1 MKIVNRKQMNIIDH
15 SATSQYYIESLILME
30 HAGNG
35 IYLDFIK
42 RFSSDKTVMIVC
54 GNGNNGGDGFVL
66 ARLLYLSGY
75 QVAVS
80 FIGNEAKLTKDAK
93 INYESVK
100 ALAIDIN
107 GCYEAYDIIID
118 CIFGTGLCRNI
129 EGHYQDVI
137 TKINQLDKVII
148 SVDIPSGIDS
158 DTGCILGCAIK
169 ADITYTMQCG
179 KVGLYL
185 YPGRIYSG
193 EVVIIDIFIPKALI
207 DQCES
212 TTFLIQKDDM
222 KHLMP
227 DRSIHSNKGSYG
239 KVLCIGGSEGMSGA
253 ISMAA
258 KSALNAGCGLMTCAI
273 PSCIKDIVATNLLES
288 MSIILNDE
296 DGHINA
302 SSTSILQDKIN
313 QYTCILIGCGIG
325 RSKDIE
331 AIMQMLLASDVP
343 LIIDADGLHAFKPYI
358 EAYRN
363 RSNII
368 LTPHLKEFA
377 TLIDCDVNEVVEHT
391 IDHVNE
397 FCKLYPNYTLV
408 LKSETTIIAQNHMR
422 YINTYGNNGLAVG
435 GSGDVLAGLI
445 TGLYAQLKDSLNSAI
460 LGVFLHAYS
469 ADKLLVN
476 KSVYSILPSDIISY
490 IEEVMKELQ

>member
-1 MKIVNRKQMNIIDH
+1 MKIVNRKQMNIID
-15 SATSQYYIESLILME
+15 STATSMYNIDSLILME
-30 HAGNG
+30 HAGYG

-42 RFSSDKTVMIVC
+42 RFSSDKKIIIVC

-66 ARLLYLSGY
+66 ARLLHLSGY

-100 ALAIDIN
+100 ALKIDLN
-107 GCYEAYDIIID
+107 EQYDVYDIIID

-129 EGHYQDVI
+129 EGHYYDVI
-137 TKINQLDKVII
+137 ERINQLNKIII

-158 DTGCILGCAIK
+158 DTGCILGCAMK

-193 EVVIIDIFIPKALI
+193 EVIVIDIFIPKALI

-212 TTFLIQKDDM
+212 TTYLIQKEDM
-222 KHLMP
+222 RTLMP
-227 DRSIHSNKGSYG
+227 DRSVHSNKGSYG
-239 KVLCIGGSEGMSGA
+239 RVLCIGGSEGMSGA

-258 KSALNAGCGLMTCAI
+258 KSALKVGCGLMTCAI

-288 MSIILNDE
+288 MSIILNE
-296 DGHINA
+296 KEGHISA

-331 AIMQMLLASDVP
+331 AIMELLLESDIP
-343 LIIDADGLHAFKPYI
+343 LIIDADGLYAFKQFMN
-358 EAYRN
+358 AYKHRCN
-363 RSNII
+363 VI
-368 LTPHLKEFA
+368 LTPHLKEFSM
-377 TLIDCDVNEVVEHT
+377 LMDCKLSDVVEHT
-391 IDHVNE
+391 LDYVNE
-397 FCKLYPNYTLV
+397 FCKLYPNFTLV
-408 LKSETTIIAQNHMR
+408 LKSETTLIAQNHMR

-445 TGLYAQLKDSLNSAI
+445 SGLYAQLKNPLNSAI

-469 ADKLLVN
+469 ADQLLLN
-476 KSVYSILPSDIISY
+476 KSVYSILPSDIMSIV
-490 IEEVMKELQ
+490 EEVMKELQ

>member
-1 MKIVNRKQMNIIDH
+1 MKLVNRNQMNIIDR
-15 SATSQYYIESLILME
+15 SATSIYHIESLILME

-42 RFSSDKTVMIVC
+42 RFSSDKKVMIVC

-80 FIGNEAKLTKDAK
+80 FIGNEAKLTNDAK

-100 ALAIDIN
+100 ALAIDMN
-107 GCYEAYDIIID
+107 DQYDAYDIIVD

-129 EGHYQDVI
+129 EGHYQEVI
-137 TKINQLDKVII
+137 AQINQLDKVII

-193 EVVIIDIFIPKALI
+193 EVVVIDIFIPQALI
-207 DQCES
+207 EQCES
-212 TTFLIQKDDM
+212 TTFLIQKEDM
-222 KHLMP
+222 KKLMP

-288 MSIILNDE
+288 MSIVLDE
-296 DGHINA
+296 KDGHISA

-331 AIMQMLLASDVP
+331 AIMKLLLDSKVP
-343 LIIDADGLHAFKPYI
+343 LIIDADGLHAFKPYMA
-358 EAYRN
+358 AYQN
-363 RSNII
+363 RSNVI

-377 TLIDCDVNEVVEHT
+377 TLMDCEVSDVVEHSL
-391 IDHVNE
+391 DYVNE

-408 LKSETTIIAQNHMR
+408 LKSETTIIAQKHMR

-445 TGLYAQLKDSLNSAI
+445 SGLYAQLKDPLNSAI

-469 ADKLLVN
+469 ADKLLSN
-476 KSVYSILPSDIISY
+476 KSVYSILPSDIMSN
-490 IEEVMKELQ
+490 IEKVMKELQ